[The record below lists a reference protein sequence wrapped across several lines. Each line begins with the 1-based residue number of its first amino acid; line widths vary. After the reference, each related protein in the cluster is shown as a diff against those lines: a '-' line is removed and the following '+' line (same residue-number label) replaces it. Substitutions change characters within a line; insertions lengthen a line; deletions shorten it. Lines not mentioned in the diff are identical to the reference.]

1 VKVAA
6 ETKMNSTNETAKN
19 KKEASEKEKVN
30 AK

>member
-1 VKVAA
+1 
-6 ETKMNSTNETAKN
+6 MNSINETVKS